1 MSGTLLSNEL
11 GRLKALGATPASD
24 DTIPMRDTSTGK
36 IFSVTVNEIATG
48 ARAVDGPASST
59 DNAIARFD
67 GTSGILIQDS
77 SVLIDNSDNMTGV
90 VAVTA
95 TGAITT
101 TSAKTDYD
109 KFLGIDSLILATVGT
124 FTITRESKGLV
135 VSRKSAADDT
145 SVLMID
151 ITEEL
156 RTTASKGLQLDTMD
170 VIFSNGTAD
179 LDAHSATL
187 SRITYADSTTEVV
200 TDMPITGTLG
210 VGQDADPQV
219 DRLTVTTPAF
229 EVTALT
235 KVVLEI
241 TVDAAA
247 TSAYDYIGTVLNFT
261 RNDL

>member
-1 MSGTLLSNEL
+1 MGTLRQGEIQ
-11 GRLKALGATPASD
+11 RLDAASSAV
-24 DTIPMRDTSTGK
+24 STGR
-36 IFSVTVNEIATG
+36 IPIVQNDELVTVTVNEIATG

-59 DNAIARFD
+59 DEAFARFD
-67 GTSGILIQDS
+67 STTGLLLQDS
-77 SVLIDNSDNMTGV
+77 TSTMDNSGNAAFAGTITQVTG
-90 VAVTA
+90 
-95 TGAITT
+95 
-101 TSAKTDYD
+101 KTDYN
-109 KFLGIDSLILATVGT
+109 KFLGVDSVIVSTVGT
-124 FTITRESKGLV
+124 WTATRGAQALV
-135 VSRKSAADDT
+135 FLRHTAADNT
-145 SVLMID
+145 SVLAID

-156 RTTASKGLQLDTMD
+156 RAAASKGFQLNTMD
-170 VIFSNGTAD
+170 VIFENATAD

-187 SRITYADSTTEVV
+187 DRVTYADSTTEAV
-200 TDMPITGTLG
+200 TSMPITGTLG

-241 TVDAAA
+241 TVDAAT